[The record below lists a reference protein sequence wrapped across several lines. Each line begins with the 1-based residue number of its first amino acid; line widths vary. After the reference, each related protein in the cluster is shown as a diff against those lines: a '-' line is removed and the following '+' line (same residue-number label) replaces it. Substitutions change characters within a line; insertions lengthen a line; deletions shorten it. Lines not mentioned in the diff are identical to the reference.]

1 MTDAGMTWINL
12 QEIRLSEKSQIRK
25 ITYLAI
31 PLRQLSRKEKVAVNK
46 KKLLPGTEGP
56 HQ

>member
-31 PLRQLSRKEKVAVNK
+31 PLRQLSRKEKVAENEKEVVARD
-46 KKLLPGTEGP
+46 
-56 HQ
+56 